1 MLLVLMQ
8 KRRFCFLATHHI
20 ISLVAIGPNSFVSRL
35 LQHVILL
42 TYEHVS
48 FNWASYEYVDIIQKI
63 VNKRMD
69 VNAKQKNGKMHMKTT
84 VMHSFQYY
92 SWYSIF
98 IFIFVSLI
106 IICVVFC
113 NYVHIM

>member
-1 MLLVLMQ
+1 
-8 KRRFCFLATHHI
+8 
-20 ISLVAIGPNSFVSRL
+20 
-35 LQHVILL
+35 
-42 TYEHVS
+42 
-48 FNWASYEYVDIIQKI
+48 
-63 VNKRMD
+63 MD

-84 VMHSFQYY
+84 VMDSFQYY

-113 NYVHIM
+113 NYVHIMWELYVQRVEGANVKTHCEYNNDPIKNMFWM